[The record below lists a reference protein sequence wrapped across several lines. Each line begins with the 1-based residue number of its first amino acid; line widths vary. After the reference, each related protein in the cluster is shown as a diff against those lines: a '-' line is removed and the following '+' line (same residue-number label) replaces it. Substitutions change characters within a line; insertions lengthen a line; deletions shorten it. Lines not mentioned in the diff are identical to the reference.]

1 MSDPFHHKHPYLT
14 VIVLLIIL
22 LVISKFFQA
31 CSGPGVITIIIT
43 TISLAVITGIPTA
56 MTGCMIGLSMARIG
70 VTGRIIISL
79 RVCLPL

>member
-31 CSGPGVITIIIT
+31 CSGPESSRS
-43 TISLAVITGIPTA
+43 SLQPSVW
-56 MTGCMIGLSMARIG
+56 R
-70 VTGRIIISL
+70 
-79 RVCLPL
+79 